1 VAPFEPAMDLVPELG
16 VAVVKY
22 SIKSHPTE
30 FSGVMF
36 RSRLEARWAAF
47 FELVG
52 WSWQYEPIDLNGWSP
67 DFRVEFECWHSE
79 CSGSHALLV
88 EVKPY
93 FSIEQFVGH
102 HCLLYPYGLSDAAA
116 IPADASAAF
125 GNDPSVVWWEMSH
138 GAGGGVENDLTR
150 WVQNVDINLAWNQA
164 GNLTQYHP
172 QKKPSNFT
180 LLLRTLATHVS
191 QRFDCCCFRFPVQR
205 FAGFSA
211 LKRPSVV

>member
-1 VAPFEPAMDLVPELG
+1 VPSGSLQTLVRDVAVAGRSSVPLTDLVPELG

-67 DFRVEFECWHSE
+67 DFRVEFNCGHSE
-79 CSGSHALLV
+79 CNGSHSLLV

-93 FSIEQFVGH
+93 YSIEQFTGH
-102 HCLLYPYGLSDAAA
+102 HCMLYPYGMSDGAV
-116 IPADASAAF
+116 IPADSSAAF

-138 GAGGGVENDLTR
+138 GAGGGVESDLAN
-150 WVQNVDINLAWNQA
+150 WIQDVDIDLAWSHA
-164 GNLTQYHP
+164 GNLTQYKP
-172 QKKPSNFT
+172 QKKPFKDISQSELVAAIRNT
-180 LLLRTLATHVS
+180 RKRIGLR
-191 QRFDCCCFRFPVQR
+191 
-205 FAGFSA
+205 
-211 LKRPSVV
+211 